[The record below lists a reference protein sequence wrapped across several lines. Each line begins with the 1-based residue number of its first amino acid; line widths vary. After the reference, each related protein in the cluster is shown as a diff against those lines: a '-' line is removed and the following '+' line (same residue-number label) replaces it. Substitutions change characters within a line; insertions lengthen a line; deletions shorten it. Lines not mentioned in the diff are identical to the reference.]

1 MNPPEVNVEIDMKR
15 LRSAQQRWSGQPLRE
30 RLRLLRRLRGQIAAA
45 AELLA
50 AASSGGRGRP
60 MAEAL
65 TAEVIPLAEAIRFL
79 EREAECILRPQRFG
93 VWRRPLWLGGV
104 RSEVRQEPLG
114 VILII
119 GPGNYPL
126 FLLGV
131 QMVQALAAGNAVL
144 LKPGR
149 GGGPAV
155 AALLH
160 CAMLAGFDQDLIQLL
175 PDNVEAA
182 TAALDARPD
191 KVIFTGSAAVASSI
205 LLRLAEGLIPAV
217 IEASGCDAL
226 VVRADADL
234 DLAANAAAFA
244 LTFNGGATCMAP
256 KRIFVHCDVAHKLV
270 RRLAKIQGD
279 SGCFS
284 ETEQR
289 AIDSAVATG
298 AHLVSDA
305 PLLLAGV
312 PSNSAL
318 WQSAIFGPFSLIATF
333 ATDAEVVA
341 RVNDCPFGLGAS
353 IFTRDLTAASRL
365 EAALNV
371 GLVTINDVIVSSADA
386 RLPFGGRR
394 RSGFGVTRG
403 AAGLLEMTAAKAV
416 TRSSSRFRPAY
427 QPVSARQLPWILRYI
442 RFTHGSFTSL

>member
-1 MNPPEVNVEIDMKR
+1 MNPPEIEMKR
-15 LRSAQQRWSGQPLRE
+15 LRSAQQRWSGQPLRT

-45 AELLA
+45 AKQLA
-50 AASSGGRGRP
+50 AASSGARGRP
-60 MAEAL
+60 LAEAL

-79 EREAECILRPQRFG
+79 EREAERILRPQRFG

-126 FLLGV
+126 FLPGV
-131 QMVQALAAGNAVL
+131 QMVQALAAGNSVL
-144 LKPGR
+144 LKPGQ
-149 GGGPAV
+149 GGGAAA
-155 AALLH
+155 AALVD
-160 CAMLAGFDQDLIQLL
+160 CAVMAGFDRDLIQLL
-175 PDNVEAA
+175 PETVEAA
-182 TAALDARPD
+182 TAAMDAWPD

-205 LLRLAEGLIPAV
+205 LLRLAERLIPAV

-226 VVRADADL
+226 VIRADADL
-234 DLAANAAAFA
+234 ELAANAAAFA

-256 KRIFVHCDVAHKLV
+256 KRIFVHRDVTHKLF
-270 RRLAKIQGD
+270 RRLAEIKGD
-279 SGCFS
+279 CGTFS
-284 ETEQR
+284 ETEQM
-289 AIDSAVATG
+289 AIHSAVSAG
-298 AHLVSDA
+298 AQKVSVA

-312 PSNSAL
+312 ASDSPL

-333 ATDAEVVA
+333 ESDAEVAA
-341 RVNDCPFGLGAS
+341 RVNDCPFALGAS
-353 IFTRDLTAASRL
+353 IFTRDPAAASRL

-403 AAGLLEMTAAKAV
+403 AAGLLEMTAPKAV
-416 TRSSSRFRPAY
+416 TRSSGRFRPAY

-442 RFTHGSFTSL
+442 RFTHSYFTSL

>member
-1 MNPPEVNVEIDMKR
+1 MKR
-15 LRSAQQRWSGQPLRE
+15 LRSAQQRWSGQPLRT

-45 AELLA
+45 AKQLA
-50 AASSGGRGRP
+50 AASSDARGRP

-79 EREAECILRPQRFG
+79 EREAERILRPQRFG

-126 FLLGV
+126 FLPGV

-144 LKPGR
+144 LKPGQ
-149 GGGPAV
+149 GGGAAA
-155 AALLH
+155 AALVD
-160 CAMLAGFDQDLIQLL
+160 CAVMAGFDRDLIQLL
-175 PDNVEAA
+175 PETVEAA
-182 TAALDARPD
+182 TAAMDAWPD

-205 LLRLAEGLIPAV
+205 LLRLAERLIPAV

-226 VVRADADL
+226 VIRADADL
-234 DLAANAAAFA
+234 ELAANAAAFA

-256 KRIFVHCDVAHKLV
+256 KRIFVHRDVAHKLV
-270 RRLAKIQGD
+270 RRLAKTKGD
-279 SGCFS
+279 CGTFS
-284 ETEQR
+284 ETEQM
-289 AIDSAVATG
+289 AIHSAVSAG
-298 AHLVSDA
+298 AQKVSVA

-312 PSNSAL
+312 ASDSPL

-333 ATDAEVVA
+333 ESDAEVTA
-341 RVNDCPFGLGAS
+341 RVNDCPFALGAS
-353 IFTRDLTAASRL
+353 IFTRDPAAASRL

-403 AAGLLEMTAAKAV
+403 AAGLLEMTATKAV
-416 TRSSSRFRPAY
+416 TRSSGRFRPAY
-427 QPVSARQLPWILRYI
+427 QPVLARQLPWILRYI
-442 RFTHGSFTSL
+442 RFTHGYFTSL

>member
-1 MNPPEVNVEIDMKR
+1 MNPPEIEMKR
-15 LRSAQQRWSGQPLRE
+15 LRSAQQRWSGQPLRT

-45 AELLA
+45 AKQLA
-50 AASSGGRGRP
+50 AASSDARGRP

-79 EREAECILRPQRFG
+79 EREAERILRPQRFG

-126 FLLGV
+126 FLPGV

-144 LKPGR
+144 LKPGQ
-149 GGGPAV
+149 GGGAAA
-155 AALLH
+155 AALVD
-160 CAMLAGFDQDLIQLL
+160 CAVMAGFDRDLIQLL
-175 PDNVEAA
+175 PETVEAA
-182 TAALDARPD
+182 TAAMDAWPD

-205 LLRLAEGLIPAV
+205 LLRLAERLIPAV

-226 VVRADADL
+226 VIRADADL
-234 DLAANAAAFA
+234 ELAANAAAFA

-256 KRIFVHCDVAHKLV
+256 KRIFVHRDVAHKLV
-270 RRLAKIQGD
+270 RRLAKTKGD
-279 SGCFS
+279 CGTFS
-284 ETEQR
+284 ETEQM
-289 AIDSAVATG
+289 AIHSAVSAG
-298 AHLVSDA
+298 AQKVSVA

-312 PSNSAL
+312 ASDSPL

-333 ATDAEVVA
+333 ESDAEVTA
-341 RVNDCPFGLGAS
+341 RVNDCPFALGAS
-353 IFTRDLTAASRL
+353 IFTRDPAAASRL

-403 AAGLLEMTAAKAV
+403 AAGLLEMTATKAV
-416 TRSSSRFRPAY
+416 TRSSGRFRPAY
-427 QPVSARQLPWILRYI
+427 QPVLARQLPWILRYI
-442 RFTHGSFTSL
+442 RFTHGYFTSL